1 MNNQKVKKYKKD
13 SIGEFIGN
21 LVIAMIFPFMVLWYG
36 PKYLAK
42 GKYVKG
48 IIIIVIVVT
57 EFIIV
62 GKLRGI
68 F

>member
-1 MNNQKVKKYKKD
+1 MNNQKPKKSKDD

-21 LVIAMIFPFMVLWYG
+21 LVISMLFPVAMLWFG
-36 PKYLAK
+36 PRYLIK

-48 IIIIVIVVT
+48 IIIIVIVAT

>member
-1 MNNQKVKKYKKD
+1 MDNQKVKKHKED

-21 LVIAMIFPFMVLWYG
+21 LVISMIFPFMMLWFG
-36 PKYLAK
+36 PRYLIK
-42 GKYVKG
+42 GKYLKG

-62 GKLRGI
+62 GKLRGL